1 LKSNR
6 FCFIINSVGDINL
19 QNKKRS
25 KKFPKQSRETPMNQ
39 RTEDGGQKTEARLK
53 FLIMN
58 YKLKRGASAMTE
70 RKWTEAEI
78 IAGYKEMA
86 ALNLELSADF
96 EPLEEEA
103 EELLLKNIEKEENP
117 PAED

>member
-1 LKSNR
+1 
-6 FCFIINSVGDINL
+6 
-19 QNKKRS
+19 
-25 KKFPKQSRETPMNQ
+25 
-39 RTEDGGQKTEARLK
+39 
-53 FLIMN
+53 
-58 YKLKRGASAMTE
+58 MTE